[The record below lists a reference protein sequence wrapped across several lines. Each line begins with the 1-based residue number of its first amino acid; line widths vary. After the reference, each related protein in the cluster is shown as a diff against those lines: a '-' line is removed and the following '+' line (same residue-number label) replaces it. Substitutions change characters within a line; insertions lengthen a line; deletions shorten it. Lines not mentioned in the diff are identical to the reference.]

1 MSRSPEVPLIKQES
15 VSSDNTVKLEDLQDA
30 ENDLYQKENQIL
42 VQRKT
47 SSTQMTHLRLGS
59 DPSENFYSKQM
70 MS

>member
-1 MSRSPEVPLIKQES
+1 MINIVAPSNFPRSRKLSKSPKAPLLLKQES

-47 SSTQMTHLRLGS
+47 SST
-59 DPSENFYSKQM
+59 
-70 MS
+70 